1 MAENMTTQQV
11 KRSNDVIPDKRVQT
25 GPAAYHRSS
34 DAARCPAG
42 ALMTNETLDEQ
53 EILKATGLPAAPV
66 LNSGKLTQAGT

>member
-1 MAENMTTQQV
+1 MLFRTSVYRQALQLITDH
-11 KRSNDVIPDKRVQT
+11 RIRPD
-25 GPAAYHRSS
+25 AL
-34 DAARCPAG
+34 AG